1 MQWHER
7 NHLRKN
13 ERRIIAGK
21 SIKQAYT
28 DGFKHA
34 LSAIIDGHLTSLLTA
49 LVLFIFGTG
58 PIKGLVT
65 TGIGLIMTFF
75 TSVLLSRV
83 MIFHR
88 LNKGKGLSVWLN
100 Y

>member
-1 MQWHER
+1 M
-7 NHLRKN
+7 
-13 ERRIIAGK
+13 
-21 SIKQAYT
+21 
-28 DGFKHA
+28 
-34 LSAIIDGHLTSLLTA
+34 LTA

-58 PIKGLVT
+58 PIKGFAVT
-65 TGIGLIMTFF
+65 TGIGLIMTF

-88 LNKGKGLSVWLN
+88 LKKGKGLSVWFQLLKTGSEMFGLIS